1 MRLQDALDQLST
13 EDEDNDQTNPQP
25 RRRRRRSLQ
34 EALNEIKLDADDEQI
49 VTEPAVV
56 DEDFTPKPIDPN
68 AAKLPKEELD
78 LFNYERTAAASKL
91 SASPI
96 DDVLSDE
103 EFLVEYVPDYLRP
116 FVRVVAK
123 GADGALVKPTIRT
136 MRSLN
141 TGLTF
146 AGETTSDAMA
156 ALTQAVQDGIVEGG
170 TFEQL
175 TGLTGKDLIPFDP
188 KASGRRFTGDLI
200 DVAMVADA
208 PIVASAGMAKLA
220 MQAQMKAM
228 TKGKDMVVPRTSLLG
243 APLKEGTLTE
253 KAVRAV
259 GADVKRI
266 DTDTM
271 TPEMIASAEKARQA
285 REESGE
291 MTLGQIKQA
300 TRTVADEKRAAARAK
315 AKENDDIRQSVIE
328 QFEVENK
335 LEKGAISKTVA
346 GKTYIDYEKMRELGV
361 DKLNDLDLDDDV
373 AWDLGVGPAG
383 YRNPI
388 FNPDKMDAVV
398 ATVADVKA
406 MNPDA
411 FKGSK
416 NVMETLFKETVQG
429 NLIASDDLL
438 KILDKYNLTL
448 NDYIFMTVG
457 SLRKAGQ
464 VLEKGSAMG
473 EYMGKYK
480 RGRPAGKKAQDELDN
495 AQGMLEWLQGY
506 GVPIPSAKKLGQN
519 VRRIENISRG
529 LMVSA
534 FATAA
539 RNLES
544 TIIRM
549 PLEGMTNLLSEA
561 IIRGVRAAERTKAG
575 DIKGARDAVLDTAN
589 AFNPLSRKSAIGDS
603 FAYWKHMF
611 KTPLESDE
619 LTKFILEQ
627 PENVKLLSRY
637 RDQII
642 EAQKATGKG
651 EGGISD
657 FVLNPIEDLVD
668 ALNAPNRGQEFLS
681 RNAYFLTD
689 LSRNLKREWGVSLEQ
704 VIKEGKIRELLNDS
718 PTLRP
723 TRSNNPP
730 PSFAELATDAV
741 ESALDKTYA
750 APPKFGPFK
759 TALKVLNSIPG
770 STVVIPFPRFMF
782 KAMEYIYSGVPG
794 TATPAALRIALG
806 KGNTV
811 KDADAV
817 SRNIVGYAAL
827 YAAYE
832 YRTSDEAPEEY
843 NKISNLDGS
852 TTNVDPQFP
861 LAPAFYI
868 AEAKKQL
875 DKGGFDYLTQW
886 LFMNRGR
893 NFKNG
898 VKSLT
903 GTNFRNNQTFGE
915 VLDDVSNMFAEDND
929 ALKSEEAAK
938 AFGKAFGNTLTRMLQ
953 PYSMVLDTER
963 ALGMRDMRYKTFEG
977 EPDLSGG
984 GAFVKGFMLPFAAR
998 GYLSPKAEADAPVR
1012 NFPMLGEKKRMG
1024 PTWKLALGINI
1035 EQGDNDWQK
1044 YLKSIQYADYDFA
1057 SKSGIDIIDNTMNAL
1072 HNELLPDIAKMVMED
1087 APLIKKEMKEEGRFS
1102 EKIFLLEQ
1110 RNRIDNN
1117 KRAMF
1122 DSLKAAQFSGSSNPG
1137 YVMAV
1142 NELRRV
1148 ARDKRLIAMN
1158 RLAAKKRALGEPPVN
1173 LGTTQDIRTILRI
1186 VRGIK
1191 EER

>member
-13 EDEDNDQTNPQP
+13 EDEGNDQTNPQP
-25 RRRRRRSLQ
+25 RRRRSLQ
-34 EALNEIKLDADDEQI
+34 EALNEITLDTDDEQI
-49 VTEPAVV
+49 VTEPTVV
-56 DEDFTPKPIDPN
+56 DEDFTPKPTDPN

-78 LFNYERTAAASKL
+78 LFNYEKTAEAYQQQI
-91 SASPI
+91 SPI
-96 DDVLSDE
+96 DDVLADE

-136 MRSLN
+136 VRSLN
-141 TGLTF
+141 TSLTA

-170 TFEQL
+170 TFEKL
-175 TGLTGKDLIPFDP
+175 TGLTGKDIIPFDP
-188 KASGRRFTGDLI
+188 EASGRRFTGDLI

-208 PIVASAGMAKLA
+208 PIAGSTAMAKLA
-220 MQAQMKAM
+220 MKAQMKAL
-228 TKGKDMVVPRTSLLG
+228 TKGKDMVMPRTSLLG

-259 GADVKRI
+259 GADVKKVN
-266 DTDTM
+266 TDTM
-271 TPEMIASAEKARQA
+271 TPEMIASAEKARRT

-291 MTLGQIKQA
+291 MTIGEIKEA
-300 TRTVADEKRAAARAK
+300 TRTVADQKRAAARAK
-315 AKENDDIRQSVIE
+315 AKDNDDIRQSVIE

-335 LEKGAISKTVA
+335 LEKGALSKTVA
-346 GKTYIDYEKMRELGV
+346 GKTYIDYEKMRKLGL

-388 FNPDKMDAVV
+388 FDPDKMDAVT
-398 ATVADVKA
+398 ATIAEVKA
-406 MNPDA
+406 MNPSA
-411 FKGSK
+411 FKG
-416 NVMETLFKETVQG
+416 NRMMMETLFRETVEG
-429 NLIASDDLL
+429 NLLASDDLL
-438 KILDKYNLTL
+438 KILDKYNLSL
-448 NDYIFMTVG
+448 NDYIIMTVG
-457 SLRKAGQ
+457 SLSKAGS
-464 VLEKGSAMG
+464 VLVKGAEMG
-473 EYMGKYK
+473 AFMGKYK

-519 VRRIENISRG
+519 VRRTENVSRG

-561 IIRGVRAAERTKAG
+561 IIRGVRAAQKTKAG
-575 DIKGARDAVLDTAN
+575 DMEGAREAVFDTVN
-589 AFNPLSRKSAIGDS
+589 TFNPLSRKSAIGDS
-603 FAYWKHMF
+603 FAYWKHM
-611 KTPLESDE
+611 KNPLKSDE

-627 PENVKLLSRY
+627 PENAQLLSRY
-637 RDQII
+637 RDQIV

-657 FVLNPIEDLVD
+657 SVFNPIEDFVD
-668 ALNAPNRGQEFLS
+668 TLNAPNRIQEFLS

-704 VIKEGKIRELLNDS
+704 VIQGGKIRELLNDS

-723 TRSNNPP
+723 TGGKTPP
-730 PSFAELATDAV
+730 PTFAELATDAV

-750 APPKFGPFK
+750 SPPKFGPFK
-759 TALKVLNSIPG
+759 AALKVLNSIPG
-770 STVVIPFPRFMF
+770 STIAIPFPRFMF

-811 KDADAV
+811 KDAEAV
-817 SRNIVGYAAL
+817 SRNIVGYAVL

-832 YRTSDEAPEEY
+832 YRTSDDAPADY
-843 NKISNLDGS
+843 NKIANMDG
-852 TTNVDPQFP
+852 TATNVDPQFP
-861 LAPAFYI
+861 LAPAFYL

-875 DKGGFDYLTQW
+875 DKGGVDLLTQW

-893 NFKNG
+893 NFQNG
-898 VKSLT
+898 VKALT
-903 GTNFRNNQTFGE
+903 GTNFRNNQTFGDI
-915 VLDDVSNMFAEDND
+915 LSDVSNMYAKDND
-929 ALKSEEAAK
+929 ALKTDESAK
-938 AFGKAFGNTLTRMLQ
+938 AFGKMFGNTLTRMLQ

-963 ALGMRDMRYKTFEG
+963 ALGMRDMRYKTYEG
-977 EPDLSGG
+977 EPNLSGG
-984 GAFVKGFMLPFAAR
+984 GKFVKGFMIPFATR
-998 GYLSPKAEADAPVR
+998 GFLSTEAEKNAPVR
-1012 NFPMLGEKKRMG
+1012 NFPMLGEKRRLG

-1035 EQGDNDWQK
+1035 EQGDNEWQK
-1044 YLKSIQYADYDFA
+1044 YLKSLQYIDYDFA

-1117 KRAMF
+1117 RREMF
-1122 DSLKAAQFSGSSNPG
+1122 KSLKAAEYSGSSNPG

-1142 NELRRV
+1142 NELRKV

-1158 RLAAKKRALGEPPVN
+1158 RLAATKRALGEPPVN
-1173 LGTTQDIRTILRI
+1173 LGTTQDIRTILKI

-1191 EER
+1191 KER